1 MTYYTVNDE
10 SNHGSEMISLSCMVP
25 KPELG
30 AKFPRNNLVHARFL
44 GAEDAVSVAFAAP
57 DGVGTKEASSQ
68 AGAQLELAS

>member
-44 GAEDAVSVAFAAP
+44 GAEDAVSV
-57 DGVGTKEASSQ
+57 VYVCS
-68 AGAQLELAS
+68 AGRRGN